1 MKKNIF
7 DFFIFIF
14 MKVKHIPPES
24 PTLVDFKYI
33 ICFPS
38 TPLVFKKMNRF
49 WTQLTE
55 FVFFAHVKIIQIYG
69 GGGGG
74 GGGYENKINDN

>member
-1 MKKNIF
+1 MF

-14 MKVKHIPPES
+14 MKVKHIPLES
-24 PTLVDFKYI
+24 PILVDFKYI

-38 TPLVFKKMNRF
+38 TPLVFKKMNCF
-49 WTQLTE
+49 WMQMTE

-69 GGGGG
+69 GM
-74 GGGYENKINDN
+74 YDQKINDI

>member
-1 MKKNIF
+1 MF

-14 MKVKHIPPES
+14 MKVKHIPQES

-38 TPLVFKKMNRF
+38 NPLVFKKMNCF

-55 FVFFAHVKIIQIYG
+55 FVFFAHPNILSKYTGVYVATK
-69 GGGGG
+69 
-74 GGGYENKINDN
+74 